1 MTATD
6 IKTRWDELKTSEP
19 RLRAKDIADRIGIT
33 EAELIA
39 SACDGETVIR
49 LRADWE
55 GIFTALESLGRV
67 MALTRNDAAVHE
79 KNGVYRNVS
88 FNAVNGLVV
97 DEEIDLR
104 IFHKRWASVFAVPV
118 ANAHGT
124 LHSLQFFDRAGAA
137 VHKVYL
143 KDSAREDAY
152 RALVNRFR
160 HEDQAPGVEVRT
172 ELPSEDTV
180 SIDLID
186 REAFLAD
193 WAALEDTHDFF
204 PFLRKH
210 KAKRTDALDIARGRF
225 AWEVPS
231 DAAKRMLHMAAERQ
245 VPIMVFVGN
254 PGMIQIHS
262 GPVRKIKL
270 MDAWINVMDPDF
282 NLHLRQDLVVS
293 SWVVEKPTKDGT
305 VTSLELF
312 DAAGSQIVTFFGAR
326 KPGKPELPAWQQVIA
341 DLRTWEEVH
350 T

>member
-1 MTATD
+1 MNASD
-6 IKTRWDELKTSEP
+6 IIARWNALKTAEP
-19 RLRAKDIADRIGIT
+19 RLRAKDIADRLAIS

-39 SACDGETVIR
+39 SACDGQTVIR
-49 LRADWE
+49 LREDWE

-79 KNGVYRNVS
+79 RHGVYRNVS
-88 FNAVNGLVV
+88 FTAFNGLVV

-118 ANAHGT
+118 ANSQGT
-124 LHSLQFFDRAGAA
+124 LHSLQFFDKAGAA

-143 KDSAREDAY
+143 KDPAREDAY
-152 RALVNRFR
+152 RALVDRFR
-160 HEDQAPGVEVRT
+160 HENQAPGVEVRT

-180 SIDLID
+180 SIDRID
-186 REAFLAD
+186 RDAFLAD

-225 AWEVPS
+225 AWEMPS
-231 DAAKRMLHMAAERQ
+231 DAAKRMLLLASERA

-262 GPVRKIKL
+262 GPVKRVKE
-270 MDAWINVMDPDF
+270 MDAWINVLDPEF
-282 NLHLRQDLVVS
+282 NLHLRQDLAAS
-293 SWVVEKPTKDGT
+293 SWVVEKPTKDGV
-305 VTSLELF
+305 VTSLELY
-312 DAAGSQIVTFFGAR
+312 DAAGTQIVTFFGAR
-326 KPGKPELPAWQQVIA
+326 KPGKPELPAWQHLIA
-341 DLRTWEEVH
+341 DLRAQSEVPA
-350 T
+350 